1 MRTELCERLGIEVPI
16 FAFTHCRDVVVEVS
30 RAGGL
35 GVLGAAGF
43 RPEQL
48 EKELQWI
55 DDQVDGKP
63 YGVDVIMPLEYV
75 DADPK
80 ALADMIPE
88 GHRQWLES
96 LMERYGVPPLPDNY
110 DDARYIAAD
119 EVNWRPEQSRALL
132 DVAFSH
138 PIKMIVNAL
147 GVPPKDL
154 IDRAHEQGVLIGGL
168 CGKPKHAIRQK
179 EAGLDFVIAQGH
191 EAGGHTGEIA
201 TMVLTPEVV
210 RAVAPMPVLSAGGIA
225 TGQQVAA
232 ALALGAQGAWC
243 GSVWLTT
250 KESDVDP
257 LPKRKLIEAKSS
269 DTVRTR
275 MLSGKPARMLRS
287 ELTDAWNDPDCP
299 GFLPMPLQ
307 GMLIHDARVRVMK
320 FEVEPLEFY
329 PTGQVVGMMNEER
342 SVRDVMFEM
351 ISDCVDTLEHLHSL
365 LDQSK

>member
-1 MRTELCERLGIEVPI
+1 M
-16 FAFTHCRDVVVEVS
+16 
-30 RAGGL
+30 
-35 GVLGAAGF
+35 
-43 RPEQL
+43 
-48 EKELQWI
+48 K
-55 DDQVDGKP
+55 
-63 YGVDVIMPLEYV
+63 
-75 DADPK
+75 
-80 ALADMIPE
+80 
-88 GHRQWLES
+88 
-96 LMERYGVPPLPDNY
+96 RYQVPPLPEDY

-119 EVNWRPEQSRALL
+119 EVSWRP
-132 DVAFSH
+132 
-138 PIKMIVNAL
+138 
-147 GVPPKDL
+147 
-154 IDRAHEQGVLIGGL
+154 
-168 CGKPKHAIRQK
+168 
-179 EAGLDFVIAQGH
+179 

-210 RAVAPMPVLSAGGIA
+210 RAVAPMPVLAAGGIA

-257 LPKRKLIEAKSS
+257 LPKRKLIEGGSS

-320 FEVEPLEFY
+320 FE
-329 PTGQVVGMMNEER
+329 
-342 SVRDVMFEM
+342 M
-351 ISDCVDTLEHLHSL
+351 ISECVDTLEHLHSL

>member
-1 MRTELCERLGIEVPI
+1 M
-16 FAFTHCRDVVVEVS
+16 
-30 RAGGL
+30 
-35 GVLGAAGF
+35 
-43 RPEQL
+43 
-48 EKELQWI
+48 K
-55 DDQVDGKP
+55 
-63 YGVDVIMPLEYV
+63 
-75 DADPK
+75 
-80 ALADMIPE
+80 
-88 GHRQWLES
+88 
-96 LMERYGVPPLPDNY
+96 RYQVPPLPEDY

-119 EVNWRPEQSRALL
+119 EVSWRP
-132 DVAFSH
+132 
-138 PIKMIVNAL
+138 
-147 GVPPKDL
+147 
-154 IDRAHEQGVLIGGL
+154 
-168 CGKPKHAIRQK
+168 
-179 EAGLDFVIAQGH
+179 

-210 RAVAPMPVLSAGGIA
+210 RAVAPMPVLAAGGIA

-257 LPKRKLIEAKSS
+257 LPKRKLIEGGSS

-320 FEVEPLEFY
+320 FEIEPLEFY

-351 ISDCVDTLEHLHSL
+351 ISECVDTLEHLHSL